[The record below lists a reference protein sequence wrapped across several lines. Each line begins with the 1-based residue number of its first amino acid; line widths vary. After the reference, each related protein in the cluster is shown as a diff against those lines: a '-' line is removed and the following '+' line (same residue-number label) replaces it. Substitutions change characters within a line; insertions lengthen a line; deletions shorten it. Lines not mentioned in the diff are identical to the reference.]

1 MAKVPYIDD
10 LFLMGEA
17 QGDKDYEKLHN
28 EILDRKNAMTD
39 YVEFEEEIFGFLIHD
54 NQVLSKLC
62 DMPVKVIRFMFSGV
76 ETLHKPEQ
84 LVAMEQLFGK
94 LFIRMQEEKVYYQL
108 RLPGHVVDA
117 VKALKMITDRG
128 IFCGGTTYYQSGQY
142 EKVLMEK
149 DAMEKPDGLVIDF
162 ATQGEINACKDALK
176 TMATLSFKEY
186 QGQYH
191 ISPVTERYAADIY
204 RNWIEAELNGN
215 SDKKI
220 LLAKMKGEIA
230 GFCLLNEEERG
241 MDMELVTVSSDFRG
255 MGVYKNMIAY
265 LLRYAGECNK
275 YFYSSTQIDN
285 YASQHTWASRGMKPF
300 YTIYNY
306 HYDMR

>member
-1 MAKVPYIDD
+1 MAVIPYIDD

-17 QGDKDYEKLHN
+17 QDKKSYEKLHN

-84 LVAMEQLFGK
+84 LVAMEQLFSK
-94 LFIRMQEEKVYYQL
+94 LFVRMQAEKVYYQL

-117 VKALKMITDRG
+117 VKAFQKISERG
-128 IFCGGTTYYQSGQY
+128 IFCGGTTYYLSGQY
-142 EKVLMEK
+142 EEALIVRCATK
-149 DAMEKPDGLVIDF
+149 KPNGLVIDF
-162 ATQGEINACKDALK
+162 ATPGEINVCKEDLK
-176 TMATLSFKEY
+176 TMATNSFKEY

-191 ISPVTERYAADIY
+191 ISPVTEKHAADIY
-204 RNWIEAELNGN
+204 RNWIEAELDGN
-215 SDKKI
+215 SNKKI
-220 LLAKMKGEIA
+220 LLAKIKDEIA
-230 GFCLLNEEERG
+230 GFCLLNEEESG
-241 MDMELVTVSSDFRG
+241 MDMELITVSSTFRG

-265 LLRYAGECNK
+265 LLHYADERKK

-285 YASQHTWASRGMKPF
+285 YASQHTWASQGMKPF

-306 HYDMR
+306 HYDIR

>member
-17 QGDKDYEKLHN
+17 YADKSYEKLHN

-84 LVAMEQLFGK
+84 LVAMEQLFSK
-94 LFIRMQEEKVYYQL
+94 LFVRMQAEKVYYQL

-117 VKALKMITDRG
+117 VKAFQKISERG
-128 IFCGGTTYYQSGQY
+128 IFCGGTTYYSSVGKQDKIINNEENIRIQ
-142 EKVLMEK
+142 
-149 DAMEKPDGLVIDF
+149 F
-162 ATQGEINACKDALK
+162 ADKKELLEGREELL
-176 TMATLSFKEY
+176 TLARASFEEY

-191 ISPVTERYAADIY
+191 ISPITEKYAGSIY
-204 RNWIEAELNGN
+204 ENWIDSELTFE
-215 SDKKI
+215 SEKKV
-220 LLAKMKGEIA
+220 LVAWKDGKIA
-230 GFCLLNEEERG
+230 GFCLLHEEECG
-241 MDMELVTVSSDFRG
+241 MDMELIAVSDAFRG
-255 MGVYKNMIAY
+255 LGIYKNMIAE
-265 LLRYAGECNK
+265 LLRYAENNGK
-275 YFYSSTQIDN
+275 SFYSSTQIDN
-285 YASQHTWASRGMKPF
+285 YASQRTWTAQGMKPF